1 VDPGKWK
8 RRRRRIRS
16 SSRRTLS
23 DAADGYGYIYHKVIR
38 LVPGKPGKPQTVI
51 EHRLK
56 NTGKK
61 PIE

>member
-38 LVPGKPGKPQTVI
+38 LVPGKPQMVI